1 MKKEAIISCFFF
13 DCFIRISMET
23 RYVTQQEKAIL
34 RKDYDALISS
44 VKENNF
50 DRMVKLLQ
58 ELSENFRLK
67 NFRTDL
73 FDQVLANV
81 DTFDAIY
88 SQQMYRLVHDAP
100 QPAQAVIQ
108 ALQRIDET
116 HYYHY
121 WDPDQQV
128 IDDQQLAQVVQASV
142 IEPLFEQLLTY
153 GINLQTVTYDAE
165 TPFTFSQD

>member
-1 MKKEAIISCFFF
+1 
-13 DCFIRISMET
+13 MET

-88 SQQMYRLVHDAP
+88 S
-100 QPAQAVIQ
+100 
-108 ALQRIDET
+108 
-116 HYYHY
+116 
-121 WDPDQQV
+121 
-128 IDDQQLAQVVQASV
+128 
-142 IEPLFEQLLTY
+142 
-153 GINLQTVTYDAE
+153 
-165 TPFTFSQD
+165 

>member
-1 MKKEAIISCFFF
+1 
-13 DCFIRISMET
+13 MET

-88 SQQMYRLVHDAP
+88 SKQMP
-100 QPAQAVIQ
+100 
-108 ALQRIDET
+108 
-116 HYYHY
+116 
-121 WDPDQQV
+121 
-128 IDDQQLAQVVQASV
+128 
-142 IEPLFEQLLTY
+142 
-153 GINLQTVTYDAE
+153 
-165 TPFTFSQD
+165 